1 MIKIGGSS
9 YHLLA
14 EDKVA
19 PAKSIVSAQA
29 TQKTGGVYALDE
41 HYRNIGWCR
50 AFDEYTETFDSLNS
64 AWDVSGVVSAEISA
78 GKLELI
84 PKLDTLAISEP
95 VQGARLTIPSICGD
109 FVISVNMEWS
119 PVVSSKVM
127 GCGYLQLGNSSID
140 QLCRVGFY
148 DYWASELGRYSA
160 GVLGDAWISEK
171 VVPTS
176 NSISVKVER
185 ISGVTN
191 CYIDNVLKY
200 TINNMT
206 HEVSKIILVAGRPG
220 SLYGYYKLTYDNLYI
235 KRRR

>member
-1 MIKIGGSS
+1 MIQIGGSS

-29 TQKTGGVYALDE
+29 TQKTGGVYTLDE

-50 AFDEYTETFDSLNS
+50 AFDEYTETFDLLNS

-84 PKLDTLAISEP
+84 PKLNTLADP
-95 VQGARLTIPSICGD
+95 LQGARLTIPSICGD
-109 FVISVNMEWS
+109 FVISVNIEWS

-127 GCGYLQLGNSSID
+127 GLGYLQLGNSSID
-140 QLCRVGFY
+140 KLCYVGFN
-148 DYWASELGRYSA
+148 DSWASELGLYLA
-160 GVLGDAWISEK
+160 GVLDDKWISEK

-200 TINNMT
+200 TTNNMT
-206 HEVSKIILVAGRPG
+206 HEVSKILLVAGRHT
-220 SLYGYYKLTYDNLYI
+220 SSYGYYKFTYDNLYI